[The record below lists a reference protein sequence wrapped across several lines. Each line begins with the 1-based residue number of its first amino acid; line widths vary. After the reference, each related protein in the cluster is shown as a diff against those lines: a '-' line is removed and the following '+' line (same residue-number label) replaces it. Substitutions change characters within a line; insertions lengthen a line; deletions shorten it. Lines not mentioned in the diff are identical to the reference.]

1 MTSMTISAKD
11 VQELRQR
18 TGAGMMDCKNAL
30 VETGGEMDKAVELLR
45 KKGIA
50 KAEKRA
56 GRVASEGRIVSI
68 VAPDAKSGA
77 VLELNSETDFVA
89 RNEEFAALAQS
100 LGEQVMRD
108 TSFDGIVANAAEGA
122 LLNQPYHR
130 DSSKTVDEVV
140 KAAAGKTGENVVVRR
155 YARFTTNGTLGTYV
169 HHNGRVVVMVDVTGS
184 DTEQARELARKV
196 AEHAAGSPTVPQA
209 VRREEIAADI
219 VERERRIYEEKT
231 RAEGKPEAII
241 SKIVDGQVRKFFSEV
256 TLLEQKWI
264 RDESKSIQNL
274 VDEYSKLLGVPLT
287 VQRFVRYKM
296 GE

>member
-1 MTSMTISAKD
+1 MTISAKD

-18 TGAGMMDCKNAL
+18 TSAGMMDCKNAL
-30 VETGGEMDKAVELLR
+30 VETGGDMDKAVELLR

-68 VAPDAKSGA
+68 VSADAKSGA
-77 VLELNSETDFVA
+77 VLELNSETDFVS

-100 LGEQVMRD
+100 LGEQVMQD
-108 TSFDGIVANAAEGA
+108 TAFDGIVADATGSA
-122 LLNQPYHR
+122 LLAQPYHR
-130 DSSKTVDEVV
+130 DASKTVDEIV
-140 KAAAGKTGENVVVRR
+140 KAASGKTGENVVLRR
-155 YARFTTNGTLGTYV
+155 YARFTTVGTLGTYV
-169 HHNGRVVVMVDVTGS
+169 HHNGRVVVMVEVTGS
-184 DTEQARELARKV
+184 DGEQAKELARKV

-209 VRREEIAADI
+209 VRRDEIPTEI
-219 VERERRIYEEKT
+219 VDRERRIYEEKT

-241 SKIVDGQVRKFFSEV
+241 GKIVEGQIKKYFSEV

-264 RDESKSIQNL
+264 RDESKTIQNL
-274 VDEYSKLLGVPLT
+274 VDEFSAAAGVPLT
-287 VQRFVRYKM
+287 VRRFVRYKM